1 MIHYTR
7 KGTWI
12 FEVQCRLFSITERSH
27 AHFSPFFPDAMN
39 HERGS

>member
-12 FEVQCRLFSITERSH
+12 FEVQCRLFSITERSR
-27 AHFSPFFPDAMN
+27 AHFFPDAMN